1 MPNAHPEWIT
11 LSSRLHAEHGW
22 WPRQGFSHARAMAT
36 LPVLL
41 AELPALVGHY
51 VLALEQG
58 EAGLQPVVLTDIG
71 FGRNLYVDAQGRWLA
86 RYVPAAL
93 RGHPFHLRE
102 RDDGKAELC
111 LHAEHLTDDPEAPRL
126 FDAHGQLAEQPQRAG
141 DFLQQCRAQRAAT
154 LAACAALREAGLV
167 VEWLLKVRLEE
178 NADAVSIPG
187 LWRIDEQA
195 LAELSATG
203 LQRLNQQGALQLA
216 FLQPPSLRQL
226 HLLTQRGEHLARQGA
241 LGLEPTPP
249 ESLDEWFDD
258 DEELSFDFE
267 R

>member
-1 MPNAHPEWIT
+1 MSDWIV
-11 LSSRLHAEHGW
+11 LSARKHAEHGW
-22 WPRQGFSHARAMAT
+22 RPRQGYHHVRTMAS

-41 AELPALVGHY
+41 AELPELVGHY
-51 VLALEQG
+51 VLALEEG

-93 RGHPFHLRE
+93 RGHPFHLQE

-111 LHAEHLTDDPEAPRL
+111 LHAEHLTDDPAAPRL
-126 FDAHGQLAEQPQRAG
+126 FDAQGQLAKEPQRAG
-141 DFLQQCRAQRAAT
+141 HFLQQCREQRAAT
-154 LAACAALREAGLV
+154 LAACAALQEAGLV
-167 VEWLLKVRLEE
+167 VAWPLKARLEE
-178 NADAVSIPG
+178 DADPVALPG
-187 LWRIDEQA
+187 LWRVDEQA
-195 LAELSATG
+195 LAELSAAS
-203 LQRLNQQGALQLA
+203 LQRLNRLGALRLA

-249 ESLDEWFDD
+249 ESLDEWFGDD
-258 DEELSFDFE
+258 DDLSFDFDN
-267 R
+267 